1 MFTRWDDFLRQLQS
15 GADDVSAIIAA
26 IEELLTDMYCRA
38 HDANGRLAIEQYS
51 RQFQAVLHLLKLCDI
66 TLVRNETM
74 RLLGGEDHVHMVQD
88 GEHDVVMSV
97 TEWLRSLCTSTQNAT
112 LFRRV
117 VLLETLAWNLDLE

>member
-15 GADDVSAIIAA
+15 GADDVSALIAA

-38 HDANGRLAIEQYS
+38 VDANGGVAIGHHS
-51 RQFQAVLHLLKLCDI
+51 RAFQSVLHWLKVCDVD
-66 TLVRNETM
+66 LVRIETR
-74 RLLGGEDHVHMVQD
+74 RLLGGEDHVPMVQD